1 MKYTYIRT
9 LNILL
14 QPHTHNITHPLLQ
27 PTQKAHIITMADPS
41 LYTYPSP
48 LAGWENSP
56 PLPTDISSDGKSY
69 VNPETGVKSK
79 SYEKFPEPLDT
90 GKRGGLY
97 VFVFLLKPLVMMLM
111 IRIALIVSSDVHIYH
126 FQKNPE
132 QAKFARELWE
142 RIRRECRT

>member
-1 MKYTYIRT
+1 
-9 LNILL
+9 
-14 QPHTHNITHPLLQ
+14 
-27 PTQKAHIITMADPS
+27 MADPS

-48 LAGWENSP
+48 LAGWENLP

-69 VNPETGVKSK
+69 VNPETGVRSK
-79 SYEKFPEPLDT
+79 SYEKFTEPLDT

-97 VFVFLLKPLVMMLM
+97 VFMFLLKPLVMMVM
-111 IRIALIVSSDVHIYH
+111 MRIALIVSSDVHIYH

-142 RIRRECRT
+142 RIRRECKI